1 MTPLARQLRRVASG
15 SRPLGPSLPGLTR
28 TRRWPVGVASTKPAA
43 ALDDRQRLARVEAV
57 LLLAKE
63 ALGLR
68 RIAQLANLVD
78 ATEARTLLEQL
89 SRRYSHR
96 GRSFQ
101 IENVAGGY
109 RLLTRP
115 QFAPWLVKIGEFCD
129 LDATRFKLTPPA
141 LDTLTVV
148 AYRQPVLRAEVEAIR
163 GVGCGELLR
172 QLIDRDLL
180 RIVGRSEELGRPLEY
195 GTTKRFLQLF
205 GLKSLK
211 DLPPVDG
218 LGEALHDQLE
228 TDTNRQQN
236 VVPRA
241 A

>member
-1 MTPLARQLRRVASG
+1 MKSLAQQIAQVASG
-15 SRPLGPSLPGLTR
+15 SRPLGGRQPLALR
-28 TRRWPVGVASTKPAA
+28 RRWWLEGSDQVASGSVS
-43 ALDDRQRLARVEAV
+43 DSSQRLARVEGV
-57 LLLAKE
+57 LFIARESLS
-63 ALGLR
+63 LR
-68 RIAQLANLVD
+68 KIAQLANLTD
-78 ATEARTLLEQL
+78 ATEARTLLGQL
-89 SRRYSHR
+89 AHRYARR
-96 GRSFQ
+96 GRSYR

-109 RLLTRP
+109 RLLSQP
-115 QFAPWLVKIGEFCD
+115 QFAPWIGKIGEFCD
-129 LDATRFKLTPPA
+129 LPTTELKLSPPA

-163 GVGCGELLR
+163 GVACGELLR
-172 QLIDRDLL
+172 QLIERDLL

-211 DLPPVDG
+211 DLPHVEG
-218 LGEALHDQLE
+218 LDDPPPQVASDS
-228 TDTNRQQN
+228 NRQQN